1 VAHGAALSVVPGA
14 LGGVPGRWRCRLSL
28 RALSAPAGRRPLLCC
43 RLPCPHGARCR
54 EHPTEGAAATGSRLP
69 IGERRAGI
77 RRSAH
82 PTEGRL
88 LTQKERGDA
97 RRGMVRRGHEGV
109 PTEWPSP
116 GAPALWSSRE
126 LLTRLATPAAQG
138 RAGGEARR
146 PRGQGGPWPGSGPRT
161 GPPCLRVFRL
171 RCPEDETTR
180 PPAHWAGGLLLNRDR
195 PGCWSGSNRLAP
207 APTGL
212 DATNLYAV
220 LPWGEITGALPLYP
234 I

>member
-1 VAHGAALSVVPGA
+1 MAHGAALSVVPGV

-43 RLPCPHGARCR
+43 CLPCPHGARCR

-69 IGERRAGI
+69 FGERRAGI

-88 LTQKERGDA
+88 FPQKERGDA
-97 RRGMVRRGHEGV
+97 RRGMVRRGREGV
-109 PTEWPSP
+109 PTERPSP

-126 LLTRLATPAAQG
+126 LLPRLAEPAAQG

-146 PRGQGGPWPGSGPRT
+146 PRGPRDCAGAVQRIRRQDPLPTGQGVYCCIKAGRVSG
-161 GPPCLRVFRL
+161 LRV
-171 RCPEDETTR
+171 
-180 PPAHWAGGLLLNRDR
+180 
-195 PGCWSGSNRLAP
+195 SGSP
-207 APTGL
+207 P
-212 DATNLYAV
+212 
-220 LPWGEITGALPLYP
+220 PPLG
-234 I
+234 